1 MAQTKSNNA
10 LFIGLAAVLLLSTR
24 TDKKVPGQTP
34 GTKKIG
40 VNYKQFF
47 TNLKPYAKAIG
58 DKIGVPYLFIM
69 AQIALETRFGTSE
82 LFRLYYNVGGIKAVK
97 NQPYVV
103 YPTWEYIN
111 GVKVR
116 VNAKFAKYPNLQDG
130 LVAYAKILLNRNFK
144 KYANKTKEGK
154 VYVRLLQGG
163 KPKYATD
170 INYIPKIDKLIDLAA
185 TV

>member
-1 MAQTKSNNA
+1 
-10 LFIGLAAVLLLSTR
+10 
-24 TDKKVPGQTP
+24 
-34 GTKKIG
+34 
-40 VNYKQFF
+40 
-47 TNLKPYAKAIG
+47 
-58 DKIGVPYLFIM
+58 M

-82 LFRLYYNVGGIKAVK
+82 LFRLYNNVGGIKAVK

-111 GVKVR
+111 DVKVR
-116 VNAKFAKYPNLQDG
+116 VNAKFAKYNNLTDG
-130 LVAYAKILLNRNFK
+130 LVAYSKILLNRNFK
-144 KYANKTKEGK
+144 KYANKTKNPK

-185 TV
+185 KV